1 MKIDVVRY
9 DFNSRRTIG
18 KLSIDGLFC
27 CYSLEDAIRDVKI
40 AGETAIPAG
49 SYRVVITESARFKCP
64 LPLLLDVPNFS
75 GVRIHSGN
83 TAADTAGCIL
93 VGLQR
98 EADTIRESHLA
109 MVKVFAAIKA
119 ALEAN
124 DTVTLEVMTTT

>member
-1 MKIDVVRY
+1 MRVDVVRY
-9 DFNSRRTIG
+9 DFSDRRTIG
-18 KLSIDGLFC
+18 KLAIDGLFQ
-27 CYSLEDAIRDVKI
+27 CYSLEDAVRDVKI

-49 SYRVVITESARFKCP
+49 TYRVVITESQRFKMP
-64 LPLLLDVPNFS
+64 LPLLLDVPNFT

-109 MVKVFAAIKA
+109 MGIVFDKIKK

-124 DTVTLEVMTTT
+124 DTVTLTIRGT

>member
-1 MKIDVVRY
+1 MRVDVVRY
-9 DFNSRRTIG
+9 DFSDRRTIG
-18 KLSIDGLFC
+18 KLAIDGLFQ
-27 CYSLEDAIRDVKI
+27 CYTLEDAVRDVKI
-40 AGETAIPAG
+40 AGQTAIPAG
-49 SYRVVITESARFKCP
+49 TYRVVITESQRFKMP
-64 LPLLLDVPNFS
+64 LPLLLDVPNFT

-109 MVKVFAAIKA
+109 MGIVFDKIKK

-124 DTVTLEVMTTT
+124 DTVTLTIGGT

>member
-1 MKIDVVRY
+1 MLLSLTRY
-9 DFNSRRTIG
+9 DFSDRRTIG
-18 KLSIDGLFC
+18 KLSIDGLFVC
-27 CYSLEDAIRDVKI
+27 HTLEDAIRDVKI

-49 SYRVVITESARFKCP
+49 TYKVVITESVRFKMP

-83 TAADTAGCIL
+83 TAADTKGCIL

-109 MVKVFAAIKA
+109 MGLVFGKIKA

-124 DTVTLEVMTTT
+124 DTVTLEVK

>member
-1 MKIDVVRY
+1 MLINLIRY
-9 DFNSRRTIG
+9 DFNDRRTIG
-18 KLSIDGLFC
+18 KLSIDGLFAM
-27 CYSLEDAIRDVKI
+27 YTLEDAVRDVKI

-49 SYRVVITESARFKCP
+49 TYKVVITESQRFKHP
-64 LPLLLDVPNFS
+64 LPLLLDVPGFT

-83 TAADTAGCIL
+83 TAADTCGCIL

-109 MVKVFAAIKA
+109 MGKVFSAIKA

-124 DTVTLEVMTTT
+124 GTVMLTIGGA

>member
-1 MKIDVVRY
+1 MKIAVIRY
-9 DFNSRRTIG
+9 DFSDRRTIG

-27 CYSLEDAIRDVKI
+27 CHTLEDAVRNVKL

-49 SYRVVITESARFKCP
+49 TYRVVITESRRFKCP
-64 LPLLLDVPNFS
+64 LPLLLDVPNFT

-83 TAADTAGCIL
+83 TAADTSGCIL

-109 MVKVFAAIKA
+109 MGKVFAAIKA

-124 DTVTLEVMTTT
+124 DTVTLEITSA